1 MPLIDLETSTGP
13 GSFRYTL
20 STPADANAEAIVQG
34 TPTLVLIHPI
44 ALGCCCSHVS
54 GKNEK
59 HATVYF
65 NLLTL
70 DLRGHGSTSATV
82 DPHTYG
88 RETAAKDVLHL
99 MVCTAYSLFKVL
111 IRPEKLPASHLMGVS
126 RGSCIALQMAIFAP
140 ERVLSIYIFSPLPL

>member
-34 TPTLVLIHPI
+34 TPMLVLIHPI
-44 ALGCCCSHVS
+44 ALGSEIFHPI
-54 GKNEK
+54 
-59 HATVYF
+59 YF
-65 NLLTL
+65 NLLML

-88 RETAAKDVLHL
+88 REDSCKGRVAFDGIT
-99 MVCTAYSLFKVL
+99 
-111 IRPEKLPASHLMGVS
+111 IQKLPASHLMGVS

-140 ERVLSIYIFSPLPL
+140 ERVLSIYMF

>member
-44 ALGCCCSHVS
+44 ALGSEIFHPI
-54 GKNEK
+54 
-59 HATVYF
+59 YF

-99 MVCTAYSLFKVL
+99 MVCTAYSLFKVF
-111 IRPEKLPASHLMGVS
+111 IRPEPSKNF
-126 RGSCIALQMAIFAP
+126 Q
-140 ERVLSIYIFSPLPL
+140 PLI